1 MPTVVIGLWHNT
13 QDAPLKHSL
22 RALLPDQRIPT
33 ASNSSFAANF
43 APVRRQRATFAL
55 PLALP
60 LPQANAGDAISTK
73 IDPPFAF
80 GTMFEYFFGDI

>member
-1 MPTVVIGLWHNT
+1 MLPETT
-13 QDAPLKHSL
+13 PRDP
-22 RALLPDQRIPT
+22 LLPNQTIPT
-33 ASNSSFAANF
+33 NPNANF
-43 APVRRQRATFAL
+43 NRARRQRATFAL